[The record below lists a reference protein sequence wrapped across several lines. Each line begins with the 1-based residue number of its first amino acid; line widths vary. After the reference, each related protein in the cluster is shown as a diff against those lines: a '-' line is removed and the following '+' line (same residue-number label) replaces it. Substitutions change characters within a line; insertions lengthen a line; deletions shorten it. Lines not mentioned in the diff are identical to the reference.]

1 MSHACGRRP
10 LANRPGDGND
20 ELLDSCRRERR
31 SGIRQGHVV
40 LSPFQSRA
48 LGGFKEVA
56 DFALGKVSFPV
67 LAGTNPHLDI
77 HDNRHYNVVTTLISA
92 AQSMS
97 VVYRGTTPTAR
108 DVEAAF
114 LLSYLASHTRR
125 AYASDLGE
133 WFAFCQAISVD
144 PLIVSRAH
152 VDSWARKLAEIDGRT
167 PATVARKLSALSG
180 YYSYALTEDV
190 IARNPVAAVR
200 RPKVGSDTQSTGLDR
215 DELASLI
222 AAARNDGPR
231 THALTLLLALNGLRI
246 AEALEADASDLDT
259 ERGHRVLRITRK
271 GGKKS
276 TIPLAPRTSEA
287 LDAYL
292 SARTSGPLFSTSTG
306 ARLDQPAVWR
316 TLRRLAKTAI
326 PAKATSL
333 HPHDLRHAFVTLS
346 LDAGASL
353 RDVQDAAGHADPRTT
368 RRYDRARHNLDRHP
382 TYALAGLI
390 G

>member
-1 MSHACGRRP
+1 MAR
-10 LANRPGDGND
+10 
-20 ELLDSCRRERR
+20 
-31 SGIRQGHVV
+31 
-40 LSPFQSRA
+40 
-48 LGGFKEVA
+48 
-56 DFALGKVSFPV
+56 
-67 LAGTNPHLDI
+67 
-77 HDNRHYNVVTTLISA
+77 NV
-92 AQSMS
+92 
-97 VVYRGTTPTAR
+97 R
-108 DVEAAF
+108 AAF
-114 LLSYLASHTRR
+114 LLSYSAKHTRR
-125 AYASDLGE
+125 AYASDLE
-133 WFAFCQAISVD
+133 DWFAFCDAVGVE
-144 PLIVSRAH
+144 PLSASRAH
-152 VDSWARKLAEIDGRT
+152 VDTWARTLAEMEGRT
-167 PATVARKLSALSG
+167 PATVARKLSAVSG
-180 YYSYALTEDV
+180 FFRYALNEDV

-222 AAARNDGPR
+222 GGARNDGLR
-231 THALTLLLALNGLRI
+231 SHALVLLLALNGLRI
-246 AEALEADASDLDT
+246 SEALGADATDLDV

-271 GGKKS
+271 GGKKA

-292 SARTSGPLFSTSTG
+292 GGRNTGPLFSTSTG

-316 TLRRLAKTAI
+316 SLRRLAMTAV

-368 RRYDRARHNLDRHP
+368 RRYDRARYNLDRHP

-390 G
+390 S